1 MQNSSS
7 GWAINPSGR
16 DIPTD
21 DRVPVYQTRTGL
33 GRRDVLGFLRDIW
46 SFWAAVFERM
56 DKTHMGLIAA
66 GVAFYAMFAVFPGL
80 AAIIAL
86 WSLWF
91 DPTVILAYVDVAH
104 EFLPD
109 GAAGL
114 IDAQI
119 KSLTES
125 GTTSVGW
132 TSFLSF
138 MVATIAARAG
148 VDALVRGLN
157 AAYGVRGHSTIF
169 GFVLAY
175 ALTLAIVGISL
186 AGLAT
191 IVIVPVVLNFLVLG
205 PAGAWL
211 VAGVPW
217 AGMFTLVILGI
228 GILYRYGPNVKTPRT
243 SVFTWGAFFAAIL
256 WAVASV
262 AFSAYLSSFNSYNR
276 IYGSI
281 GTVVALLMWFYL
293 AGFSVLMGALI
304 NVELARRRR
313 LRAARAAR
321 APVVA
326 E

>member
-1 MQNSSS
+1 MPQLFREFWDFWSS
-7 GWAINPSGR
+7 I
-16 DIPTD
+16 
-21 DRVPVYQTRTGL
+21 
-33 GRRDVLGFLRDIW
+33 
-46 SFWAAVFERM
+46 FERM
-56 DKTHMGLIAA
+56 DKIHMGLIAA

-91 DPTVILAYVDVAH
+91 DPNVIMAYVDVAH

-109 GAAGL
+109 GAAAL
-114 IDAQI
+114 IDSQI
-119 KSLTES
+119 RSLTA
-125 GTTSVGW
+125 GGRTSVGW
-132 TSFLSF
+132 ASFISF

-157 AAYGVRGHSTIF
+157 AAYGVRAHSTIF
-169 GFVLAY
+169 GFILAY
-175 ALTLAIVGISL
+175 GLTLAIVGVSL

-205 PAGAWL
+205 PARAWL
-211 VAGVPW
+211 VAGLPW
-217 AGMFTLVILGI
+217 AAMFALVIIGI

-243 SVFTWGAFFAAIL
+243 PVFTWGALFAAIL
-256 WAVASV
+256 WAAASV

-293 AGFSVLMGALI
+293 AGFSVMLGALI

-313 LRAARAAR
+313 VRAARAVR
-321 APVVA
+321 ETVP
-326 E
+326 EG

>member
-1 MQNSSS
+1 ML
-7 GWAINPSGR
+7 
-16 DIPTD
+16 D
-21 DRVPVYQTRTGL
+21 L
-33 GRRDVLGFLRDIW
+33 LRDIW
-46 SFWAAVFERM
+46 GFWAAIFERM
-56 DKTHMGLIAA
+56 DKIHMGLIAA

-91 DPTVILAYVDVAH
+91 DPIVIMTYLDVAH

-114 IDAQI
+114 IDTQVE
-119 KSLTES
+119 SLTS
-125 GTTSVGW
+125 TGRTSIGW
-132 TSFLSF
+132 ASFISF
-138 MVATIAARAG
+138 MVATVAARAG

-175 ALTLAIVGISL
+175 GLTLAIVGISL

-191 IVIVPVVLNFLVLG
+191 IVIVPILLNYLVLG
-205 PAGAWL
+205 PARAWL
-211 VAGVPW
+211 VAALPW
-217 AGMFTLVILGI
+217 AAMFTLVIVGI
-228 GILYRYGPNVKTPRT
+228 GVLYRYGPNVKTPRT
-243 SVFTWGAFFAAIL
+243 PVFTWGALFAAIL
-256 WAVASV
+256 WAAASM
-262 AFSAYLSSFNSYNR
+262 AFSAYLGSFNSYNR

-293 AGFSVLMGALI
+293 AGFSVLLGALI
-304 NVELARRRR
+304 NVELARRNRI
-313 LRAARAAR
+313 RAARRAREEVAA
-321 APVVA
+321 